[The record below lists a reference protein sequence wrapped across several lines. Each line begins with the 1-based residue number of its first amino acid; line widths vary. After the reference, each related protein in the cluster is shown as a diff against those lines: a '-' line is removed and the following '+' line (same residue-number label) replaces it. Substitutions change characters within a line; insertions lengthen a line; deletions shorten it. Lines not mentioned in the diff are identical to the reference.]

1 MRLTVFS
8 DYSLRVLLV
17 LATRTDNLVT
27 ISDISAAYGISEA
40 HLMKVTHV
48 LGKTGWIETVRGR
61 NGGMRLGT
69 DPRKLKLG
77 TIIKQLEADFALVE
91 CLSEVNNCVLT
102 GGCGLER
109 ALLLAR
115 DAFFAELDRYTLAD
129 LVNSSPALT
138 GLAIW
143 QPVTWQ
149 PNPHVDKARRLV
161 RRPVAG
167 DQTPPQVEPAL
178 KSKRTAP

>member
-1 MRLTVFS
+1 MRLTVFT
-8 DYSLRVLLV
+8 DYALRVLLV

-27 ISDISAAYGISEA
+27 ISDISSAFGISEA
-40 HLMKVTHV
+40 HLMKVTHA
-48 LGKTGWIETVRGR
+48 LGKTGWVETVRGR

-69 DPRKLKLG
+69 DHRKLRLG
-77 TIIKQLEADFALVE
+77 QVVQRLESDFALVE
-91 CLSEVNNCVLT
+91 CLGEANQCVLT

-129 LVNSSPALT
+129 LVNTSPALT
-138 GLAIW
+138 TLPIW

-149 PNPHVDKARRLV
+149 LNPSAGRAPRLSK
-161 RRPVAG
+161 RA
-167 DQTPPQVEPAL
+167 VEP
-178 KSKRTAP
+178 RQ